1 MQMNFMKGD
10 ILAADR
16 GLYRHYG
23 IYSGDGKV
31 IHFVGFYH
39 GKRNLLHV
47 RVRETSLEEFVC
59 GSAVFVDNSSSGDRR
74 SREEIVR
81 EAKKYLDKKFGR
93 GYNLITNNCEH
104 FAHWCESGHH
114 VSNQVNDKV
123 DAVVDA
129 LRKPYAGIKVVGRK
143 AVGAPL
149 TLYKFV
155 KQKGTQYLTKSVKF
169 GHATV

>member
-10 ILAADR
+10 VLAAER

-23 IYSGDGKV
+23 IFAGGGKV
-31 IHFVGFYH
+31 IHFVGLYH

-47 RVRETSLEEFVC
+47 RVRETSLEEFVR
-59 GSAVFVDNSSSGDRR
+59 GSTVFVDNSSNGDRR
-74 SREEIVR
+74 PREEIVR
-81 EAKKYLDKKFGR
+81 EARKYLDKKFGR

-114 VSNQVNDKV
+114 VSYQVSGKV
-123 DAVVDA
+123 NSVVNV
-129 LRKPYAGIKVVGRK
+129 LRKPYAGIKAVGRK
-143 AVGAPL
+143 AAGASL
-149 TLYKFV
+149 SLCKFA
-155 KQKGTQYLTKSVKF
+155 KQKSAQYLAKGVNF